1 MCLWSRIEGVYGNEG
16 EWAWGV
22 LSVWIV
28 LCTVVYVY
36 GIAFMEGEREMGKGM
51 FRGVKNKYPNKC
63 PIYTLLDSG

>member
-1 MCLWSRIEGVYGNEG
+1 
-16 EWAWGV
+16 
-22 LSVWIV
+22 
-28 LCTVVYVY
+28 VYVY